1 MCQWLFWKFYVEKYT
16 LDPTLSYSF
25 LSQSKSAN
33 CCCNRLPKYFFFV
46 TSAAFRQFLQ
56 VANNH
61 FINLVH
67 FFLPLWSWHSLWIM
81 AVCFTLRCL
90 RIITQTTTERISN
103 IQVWNF
109 NYTDLSLL
117 CSISWS
123 LGGKSLFCSE
133 VVLLVWLSD
142 NNGETGEAGTYED
155 DDGMLLG
162 LGRSCSSGISP
173 FSVNCNTGRFVSV
186 LIKRHTNAIDMIL

>member
-1 MCQWLFWKFYVEKYT
+1 MKHYLKLFKHLMCQWLFWKFYVEKYT

-123 LGGKSLFCSE
+123 LGGKSFFCSE
-133 VVLLVWLSD
+133 VVLLVD
-142 NNGETGEAGTYED
+142 RVRA
-155 DDGMLLG
+155 
-162 LGRSCSSGISP
+162 C
-173 FSVNCNTGRFVSV
+173 
-186 LIKRHTNAIDMIL
+186 LIVDRE